1 MPSEEIPG
9 GMSPTDLG
17 KRYGLTPRQVN
28 EILAD
33 AQLQAQRPGRSGW
46 VPTSTGARF
55 VCVHPVDAATPIS
68 WLPSAQEFIT
78 RAVSPVIRFIET
90 QCYLSQHARTPLPEL
105 RSAYEKWSA
114 SEGIGQSVDPSI
126 FEQLVTKYG
135 AKCYPSPEG
144 RVAVDLAFVEEASA
158 QTRQDAVQQQAAL
171 DQIAQFIGSQCRRS
185 ATRRAPA
192 ELFYDAYQD
201 WMGSENKDHP
211 VGREEFLERLNYYG
225 YPRQRDDRGVEILIG
240 LQLIGRR
247 PRLKVV

>member
-9 GMSPTDLG
+9 GMSPTELG

-28 EILAD
+28 EILAG
-33 AQLQAQRPGRSGW
+33 AQLQDQRPGRSGW
-46 VPTSTGARF
+46 VPTSTGSRY
-55 VCVHPVDAATPIS
+55 VYEHPRDPAKPIS
-68 WLPSAQEFIT
+68 WLPTAEDFIT
-78 RAVSPVIRFIET
+78 QAVSPVIRFIET

-114 SEGIGQSVDPSI
+114 SEGGDRSLSPSI

-144 RVAVDLAFVEEASA
+144 RLAVDLALVEQASE
-158 QTRQDAVQQQAAL
+158 QTRKGAVQQQAAL
-171 DQIAQFIGSQCRRS
+171 DQIAQFIETQCRRS

-201 WMGSENKDHP
+201 WTQSETKGPP
-211 VGREEFLERLNYYG
+211 VGRDEFLKRLDYYG
-225 YPRQRDDRGVEILIG
+225 YPRQQDARGVEILIG
-240 LQLIGRR
+240 LQLSGRR